1 MIRKENSSVV
11 DMEKVLM
18 VWIEDQTNRNI
29 PLSQSLIQS
38 KALALFNSMK
48 SERGEEATEEMSEAT
63 RSLFIT
69 LTERSHLHNIEG
81 QDEAESADAG
91 PTAGY
96 PEDLAKMID
105 KGGHTKQIKQ
115 DSTGTLC
122 HLGLS

>member
-1 MIRKENSSVV
+1 M
-11 DMEKVLM
+11 DKVLL
-18 VWIEDQTNRNI
+18 VQIEDQINHNI

-38 KALALFNSMK
+38 KGLALFNSMK
-48 SERGEEATEEMSEAT
+48 SERGEEATQEKFEAT
-63 RSLFIT
+63 RSLLIT
-69 LTERSHLHNIEG
+69 LKGRSHLHNIEG
-81 QDEAESADAG
+81 QDKAESADVG

-96 PEDLAKMID
+96 PEDLAKIID

>member
-1 MIRKENSSVV
+1 
-11 DMEKVLM
+11 MEKVLG

-81 QDEAESADAG
+81 QDEAESADVG

-96 PEDLAKMID
+96 PEDLAKIID